1 MLKIPYKLVDG
12 IMLVSVT
19 ANGKEGFFAF
29 DTGAMETAVNRAYF
43 PEMQGE
49 HIDIAKFSEG
59 VKKSSADEGILD
71 TLRFADGERSNMP
84 VLIMDLMYVENALKP
99 AMPDLKF
106 LGTLGIDV
114 IQSYTVLLDYNAA
127 EITLDPEYGFEAQ
140 MASP

>member
-49 HIDIAKFSEG
+49 RVETRYAGLKVSWDTGNRRDPKLYR
-59 VKKSSADEGILD
+59 SA
-71 TLRFADGERSNMP
+71 
-84 VLIMDLMYVENALKP
+84 
-99 AMPDLKF
+99 
-106 LGTLGIDV
+106 
-114 IQSYTVLLDYNAA
+114 
-127 EITLDPEYGFEAQ
+127 
-140 MASP
+140 